1 MHGDFESDTSA
12 AGFDPALDKVTL
24 SRGDSVSQPKV
35 KRQIHPSRLIVLAF
49 LGVVALGT
57 ALLAMPFTS
66 ADGKPTPIA
75 DALFTATSA
84 VTVTGLT
91 SVDTELHWNLY
102 GDIVIGLLIQIGGF
116 GIVGFATLLG
126 YLIDGRISLSSR
138 MSASVESAVT
148 GNNDVKKLI
157 TSILKM
163 MLFFELAL
171 FLVLFLR
178 FSTKYGYDV
187 NDAFGHGLFHA
198 VSAFNNAGFALYS
211 DSLMSFARD
220 GWIIIPI
227 FIGAFMGSLGFPVL
241 SEGWDRLKRRTR
253 MLFRKPVV
261 FIPIQWSLN
270 SRIILWSSLVLVITG
285 TVYVLILEWANPKT
299 LGPLDPLTKIFDA
312 TFAAIMPRTAGF
324 NAQDIS
330 AMHPSTWLG
339 MDLLMFIGGG
349 SASTAGGIKI
359 GTAVV
364 LAYIVFTEIRGE
376 TAVNIGNRRLPRSI
390 QRQALTIVGL
400 TATLAAVAVVILRLT
415 TEYSLDMIVFD
426 VLSAV
431 CTVGLSTGVTMDM
444 HEMGKVMFS
453 ILMFIGRVGP
463 VSMATALALRKA
475 KRHFEYPKERP
486 MIG

>member
-1 MHGDFESDTSA
+1 MSD
-12 AGFDPALDKVTL
+12 LK
-24 SRGDSVSQPKV
+24 K
-35 KRQIHPSRLIVLAF
+35 QIHPSRLIVLAF
-49 LGVVALGT
+49 IGVVAAGT
-57 ALLAMPFTS
+57 AILMMPFTTVS
-66 ADGKPTPIA
+66 GESTGFA
-75 DALFTATSA
+75 DALFTAASA

-91 SVDTELHWNLY
+91 SVDTALHWNFY
-102 GDIVIGLLIQIGGF
+102 GDVTIALLIQIGGF

-126 YLIDGRISLSSR
+126 YLVDGRISLSSR
-138 MSASVESAVT
+138 MSARTEATVS
-148 GNNDVKKLI
+148 GNPDVRKLI
-157 TSILKM
+157 LSILKM
-163 MLFFELAL
+163 MLFFEAL
-171 FLVLFLR
+171 LFIFLFYR
-178 FSTKYGYDV
+178 FFTEYGYDFQ
-187 NDAFGHGLFHA
+187 DAVGHGAFHA
-198 VSAFNNAGFALYS
+198 ISAFNNAGFALYS

-227 FIGAFMGSLGFPVL
+227 FVGAFMGSLGFPVL
-241 SEGWDRLKRRTR
+241 SEAWDRIKNTTKKR
-253 MLFRKPVV
+253 LGRKHEFFPV
-261 FIPIQWSLN
+261 QWSLN
-270 SRIILWSSLVLVITG
+270 SRIILWASLILVVGG
-285 TVYVLILEWANPKT
+285 TVYIAILEWNNPKT
-299 LGPLDPLTKIFDA
+299 LGPLDPITKIFDSI
-312 TFAAIMPRTAGF
+312 FAAIMPRTAGF
-324 NAQDIS
+324 NAQDIT

-400 TATLAAVAVVILRLT
+400 TASVSAFAIVIMRLT
-415 TEYSLDMIVFD
+415 TEFPLDNIIFD

-444 HEMGKVMFS
+444 HDPGKVMFA

-475 KRHFEYPKERP
+475 KRHFEYPKESP
-486 MIG
+486 LIG

>member
-1 MHGDFESDTSA
+1 M
-12 AGFDPALDKVTL
+12 
-24 SRGDSVSQPKV
+24 
-35 KRQIHPSRLIVLAF
+35 
-49 LGVVALGT
+49 
-57 ALLAMPFTS
+57 MPFTAVS
-66 ADGKPTPIA
+66 GNATSFA
-75 DALFTATSA
+75 DALFTAASA

-91 SVDTELHWNLY
+91 SVDTALHWNFY
-102 GDIVIGLLIQIGGF
+102 GDVVIALLIQIGGF

-126 YLIDGRISLSSR
+126 YLVDGRISLSSR
-138 MSASVESAVT
+138 VSARAEATVS
-148 GNNDVKKLI
+148 GNPDIRKLI
-157 TSILKM
+157 TSILQM
-163 MLFFELAL
+163 MLFFEAL
-171 FLVLFLR
+171 LFIFLFYR
-178 FSTKYGYDV
+178 FFTEYGYDFQ
-187 NDAFGHGLFHA
+187 DAVGHGAFHA
-198 VSAFNNAGFALYS
+198 ISAFNNAGFALYS

-227 FIGAFMGSLGFPVL
+227 FFGAFMGSLGFPVL
-241 SEGWDRLKRRTR
+241 AEGWDRIKNSTNKFLG
-253 MLFRKPVV
+253 RKFVFLPV
-261 FIPIQWSLN
+261 QWSLN
-270 SRIILWSSLVLVITG
+270 SRIILWASLVLVIGG
-285 TVYVLILEWANPKT
+285 TAYVAILEWNNPRT
-299 LGPLDPLTKIFDA
+299 LGPLDPFTKILDSA
-312 TFAAIMPRTAGF
+312 FASIMPRTAGF
-324 NAQDIS
+324 NAQDIT

-400 TATLAAVAVVILRLT
+400 TASVSAFAIVIMRLT
-415 TEYSLDMIVFD
+415 TEFPLDMIIFD

-444 HEMGKVMFS
+444 HDPGKVMFA

-475 KRHFEYPKERP
+475 KRHFEYPRESP
-486 MIG
+486 LIG

>member
-1 MHGDFESDTSA
+1 MTNQ
-12 AGFDPALDKVTL
+12 LK
-24 SRGDSVSQPKV
+24 
-35 KRQIHPSRLIVLAF
+35 KRIHPSRLIVLAF
-49 LGVVALGT
+49 LGVVAVGT
-57 ALLAMPFTS
+57 ALLAMPFTTAS
-66 ADGKPTPIA
+66 GKATPIA

-91 SVDTELHWNLY
+91 SVDTATHWNLY
-102 GDIVIGLLIQIGGF
+102 GDIVIALLIQVGGF

-138 MSASVESAVT
+138 ISTSKESAVT
-148 GNNDVKKLI
+148 GGNDVKKLI

-171 FLVLFLR
+171 FVFLFFR
-178 FSTKYGYDV
+178 FSSNYGYDFQ
-187 NDAFGHGLFHA
+187 DALGHGLFHA
-198 VSAFNNAGFALYS
+198 ISAFNNAGFALYS

-227 FIGAFMGSLGFPVL
+227 FVGAFMGSLGFPVL
-241 SEGWDRLKRRTR
+241 SEGWDRMKHFTKARLGR
-253 MLFRKPVV
+253 PVEFMPV
-261 FIPIQWSLN
+261 QWSLN
-270 SRIILWSSLVLVITG
+270 SRIILWSSLVLVVTG
-285 TVYVLILEWANPKT
+285 TVYVAVLEWNNPHT
-299 LGPLDPLTKIFDA
+299 LGPLDLGSKLFDSV
-312 TFAAIMPRTAGF
+312 FAAIMPRTAGF
-324 NAQDIS
+324 NAADITL
-330 AMHPSTWLG
+330 MHPSTWLG

-400 TATLAAVAVVILRLT
+400 TATFAAIAVVLLRLST
-415 TEYSLDMIVFD
+415 DFSLDMIVFD

-444 HEMGKVMFS
+444 HEPGKIMFA

-475 KRHFEYPKERP
+475 QRHFEYPKERP
-486 MIG
+486 LIG